1 MNNNRQV
8 PPKRSNNNGRKG
20 RKRREVDIT
29 TQINM
34 IFPDMRI
41 NEGTKQRQQK
51 PNNKTIE
58 NKPKNT
64 NVDKRSEEN
73 RSNEPRQAFRNSE
86 KVEKKPSPRKETLDI
101 FSIYMG
107 NIPYTTTTEQI
118 ESLFRRCGHI
128 KNITIVKDPS
138 GKPKGYAFIEF
149 MGHYEAT
156 NAINTMNGIEFG
168 GRRIVVK
175 VKTVPYHPFS
185 RPLGLASV
193 SAMSSFEQRANIK
206 FCVNFKKSFTETL
219 ALISEAYED

>member
-1 MNNNRQV
+1 MDGKEER
-8 PPKRSNNNGRKG
+8 G
-20 RKRREVDIT
+20 REVDIT

-101 FSIYMG
+101 FM
-107 NIPYTTTTEQI
+107 E
-118 ESLFRRCGHI
+118 
-128 KNITIVKDPS
+128 
-138 GKPKGYAFIEF
+138 KPKGYAFIEF